1 MSGRPLH
8 YKIDFDVDMKSLH
21 FHGYEIIEI
30 VDLITDKIILNSA
43 DLKINSVFLG
53 SKKLKFK
60 LDRKKEELVILL
72 GKKMKDGIMLK
83 INFEAPLQETLA
95 GFYRS
100 KYRGRNDAKGVDTSK
115 YIATT
120 QFEPADARRAFPCFD
135 EPAMKATFDISITAD
150 KGLKAISNMPVEK
163 EIATGEKIKFIFQT
177 TPKMSTYLIYLGIG
191 DFEIA
196 KDRAEGTEIRFI
208 TTPGKSRHGRFA
220 IDCTK
225 KILKYYNDYF
235 GIKYPLPK
243 IDLIAVPDFSSGAM
257 ENWGAITFREVELL
271 FDKKENSSARKQRIV
286 EIIAHEL
293 AHQWFGNLVTMKWW
307 NDLWLNES
315 FASWMS
321 YKVADKL
328 HPEWQMWAH
337 FLDSMMSDALYLD
350 GLKSSHPI
358 EANVKKLHEL
368 NEIFDAISYDKGASV
383 LRMLENH
390 MGEEAFREGI
400 VKYMQDN
407 KYANA
412 ETSDLWKALSA
423 AMDVEKIMDSWIKTT
438 GYPLIT
444 AEKKGSKIIL
454 TQQRFLYLGSG
465 PAKWMVPIKIHSDVK
480 DVSVIMDKPRLEVDI
495 GKEPEYFVV
504 NASRSG
510 FYRVSYDSLDEIKNN
525 IEKISAFDRWGIQN
539 DLYAFARSGKIGFEE
554 YLDLIKSYKDEQD
567 DLVCRDVSAH
577 LYRAYTLLDGE
588 TKEKTRGVAIDFYKK
603 IIERIGFYPK
613 DKENENTAVLRASV
627 LQAMGR
633 MNDEYTLSEAGKRF
647 ATGKNI
653 HPDMR
658 STVYTLV
665 AWKGNAEIYQTLL
678 DLFKKADVPE
688 EKRRLMLALASF
700 SSAEIL
706 KKTLGLA
713 FSEHVRSQDMP
724 LLVMRASDGPGMP
737 LVWAWT
743 KKNWKELQ
751 KRYGKGGNLKL
762 LERFVGCFA
771 AVPDAKTR
779 KEIATFFRPYPHVR
793 KALNE
798 VLESVDINIKF
809 KQGNG

>member
-1 MSGRPLH
+1 MSMIAPVNYR
-8 YKIDFDVDMKSLH
+8 IDFDVDMKALH
-21 FHGYEIIEI
+21 FHGRETIEI
-30 VDLITDKIILNSA
+30 DVQTPANKITLNSA
-43 DLKINSVFLG
+43 DLKINSVVLG
-53 SKKLKFK
+53 NKKLKFR
-60 LDRKKEELVILL
+60 LDKEKEELVVLL
-72 GKKMKDGIMLK
+72 GKKTKGRIFLEID
-83 INFEAPLQETLA
+83 FEAPLQETLA

-100 KYRGRNDAKGVDTSK
+100 KYEEKNSIK

-135 EPAMKATFDISITAD
+135 EPAMKAVFEISITTGKD
-150 KGLKAISNMPVEK
+150 LKAISNMPVKK
-163 EIATGEKIKFIFQT
+163 EIDLGEQKKFVFQT
-177 TPKMSTYLIYLGIG
+177 TPRMSTYLVYMGVG
-191 DFEIA
+191 DFEFM

-208 TTPGKSRHGRFA
+208 TTPGKSQHGKFA
-220 IDCTK
+220 IECTK
-225 KILKYYNDYF
+225 KILKYYNNYF

-328 HPEWQMWAH
+328 YPDWQMWAH

-358 EANVKKLHEL
+358 EAHLKELHEL

-383 LRMLENH
+383 LRMLESH
-390 MGEEAFREGI
+390 MGEEVFRKGI

-412 ETSDLWKALSA
+412 ETEDLWKALSSG
-423 AMDVEKIMDSWIKTT
+423 MDIKKMMDSWIKAT

-454 TQQRFLYLGSG
+454 TQKRFLYLG
-465 PAKWMVPIKIHSDVK
+465 AKDAKKWMVPIKIHSDVK
-480 DVSVIMDKPRLEVDI
+480 NVSFVMDKPRMEVDL
-495 GKEPEYFVV
+495 GKEPKYFVV
-504 NASRSG
+504 NCGETG
-510 FYRVSYDSLDEIKNN
+510 FYRVSYDSLEPIKSN
-525 IEKISAFDRWGIQN
+525 IRKISAFDRWGIQN
-539 DLYAFARSGKIGFEE
+539 DLYAFARSGKIGFED
-554 YLDLIKSYKDEQD
+554 YLAFIESYKDEQD

-577 LYRAYTLLDGE
+577 LHRAYTLLDGE
-588 TKEKTRGVAIDFYKK
+588 LKEKTRVVAIDFYRK
-603 IIERIGFYPK
+603 IINRIGFDPK
-613 DKENENTAVLRASV
+613 GGENENTAVLRSSV

-633 MNDEYTLSEAGKRF
+633 MNDEYTLSEAVKRF
-647 ATGKNI
+647 EEDKDI

-658 STVYTLV
+658 STIYTLV
-665 AWKGNAEIYQTLL
+665 AWKGDAGVYQKLFS
-678 DLFKKADVPE
+678 LFKKADAPE
-688 EKRRLMLALASF
+688 EKRRLMIALASF
-700 SSAEIL
+700 SNIEIL
-706 KKTLGLA
+706 KQTMGLA

-737 LVWAWT
+737 LVWSWT

-751 KRYGKGGNLKL
+751 KRYGKGGNLKM
-762 LERFVGCFA
+762 LERFVGCFS
-771 AVPDAKTR
+771 AVSDAKTQ
-779 KEIATFFRPYPHVR
+779 KEIATFFRPHIKVR

-798 VLESVDINIKF
+798 ALESMEINIKF
-809 KQGNG
+809 KKKNFVN